1 MPCRLPTDCMP
12 PHRFADHVPDL
23 GLEDGEFLSAVAV
36 REDGAV
42 VVLAEET
49 ASRRRVLLACTHLF
63 WNPHFPDVKAAQ
75 ASLLVKQARFKR
87 VQIRLACWQS

>member
-1 MPCRLPTDCMP
+1 MCWPLFPKCVAPR
-12 PHRFADHVPDL
+12 RFADHVADL
-23 GLEDGEFLSAVAV
+23 GAQDGAFLSDVTA

-49 ASRRRVLLACTHLF
+49 SSRRRILLACTHLF

-75 ASLLVKQARFKR
+75 ASLLMKQARCRGAGLRKP
-87 VQIRLACWQS
+87 Q

>member
-1 MPCRLPTDCMP
+1 MP
-12 PHRFADHVPDL
+12 PRRFADHVADL

-49 ASRRRVLLACTHLF
+49 SSRRRILLACTHLF

-75 ASLLVKQARFKR
+75 ASLLVKQAR
-87 VQIRLACWQS
+87 CDECG